1 MTEPVP
7 VVVEV
12 EVRHDFVLR
21 ISFADGSAGDVDF
34 ADRLWGPVFE
44 PLAADPEL
52 FAQVRVD
59 PEARTIVWPNGADVA
74 PETLYREVRAAQAV

>member
-7 VVVEV
+7 VVAGV

-34 ADRLWGPVFE
+34 ADRLWGPMFE
-44 PLAADPEL
+44 PLHDPEL
-52 FAQVRVD
+52 FAQVAVD
-59 PEARTIVWPNGADVA
+59 PEARTIVWPNGADFA
-74 PETLYREVRAAQAV
+74 PETLYREVRAARAR

>member
-1 MTEPVP
+1 MIEPLP

-34 ADRLWGPVFE
+34 AERLWGPVFE
-44 PLAADPEL
+44 PLHDPEL
-52 FAQVRVD
+52 FAQVHVD
-59 PEARTIVWPNGADVA
+59 PEARTIVWPNGAHVA
-74 PETLYREVRAAQAV
+74 PETLYREVRAARAL